1 MPQQL
6 TMDQIFAN
14 AFVKEVKTHH
24 LCTIHVVNLIIF
36 YFAIIGATSQLSD
49 DHDDF
54 SDAESDDDMIFIDL
68 GEILDSRSRFTGS
81 RQVTLPVHRRCACH
95 LLNLVSKVD
104 VEKITDGSFNDLRM
118 NVEDKLDILWNKQS
132 SSSNNSDTIK
142 RHLGQLFVLKNDTRW
157 NTRYYATACVVRLIR
172 KKEKALRK
180 LMEELKIPYF
190 SPSEEQYMK
199 EYVKV
204 MPCVVDALDILQGE
218 KNVGLG
224 FLLPTLTVLK
234 SNLQLLQDDP
244 SVVHCQPLIASL
256 LTSINIR

>member
-1 MPQQL
+1 
-6 TMDQIFAN
+6 
-14 AFVKEVKTHH
+14 
-24 LCTIHVVNLIIF
+24 
-36 YFAIIGATSQLSD
+36 
-49 DHDDF
+49 
-54 SDAESDDDMIFIDL
+54 
-68 GEILDSRSRFTGS
+68 
-81 RQVTLPVHRRCACH
+81 
-95 LLNLVSKVD
+95 VSKAD
-104 VEKITDGSFNDLRM
+104 VEKIIDEAFNSLRM
-118 NVEDKLDILWNKQS
+118 NVEDKLDILWNKQT

-204 MPCVVDALDILQGE
+204 MRSVVDELNILQGE

-224 FLLPTLTVLK
+224 YLLPTLTVLK
-234 SNLQLLQDDP
+234 SNLRLLQDHP
-244 SVVHCQPLIASL
+244 SVVHCQPLIAGL
-256 LTSINIR
+256 LTSINIRYCQI

>member
-1 MPQQL
+1 
-6 TMDQIFAN
+6 
-14 AFVKEVKTHH
+14 
-24 LCTIHVVNLIIF
+24 VNFINF
-36 YFAIIGATSQLSD
+36 HFAIIGATLQLSD
-49 DHDDF
+49 DYDDF
-54 SDAESDDDMIFIDL
+54 SEAESDDHMIFIDL
-68 GEILDSRSRFTGS
+68 GELLDSHSRCAGS
-81 RQVTLPVHRRCACH
+81 RQVTLPFHRRCACH
-95 LLNLVSKVD
+95 LLNLVSKAD
-104 VEKITDGSFNDLRM
+104 VEKIIDEAFNSLRM
-118 NVEDKLDILWNKQS
+118 NVEDKLDILWNKQT

-204 MPCVVDALDILQGE
+204 MRSVVDELNILQGE

-224 FLLPTLTVLK
+224 YLLPTLTVLK
-234 SNLQLLQDDP
+234 SNLRLLQDHP
-244 SVVHCQPLIASL
+244 SVVHCQPLIAGL
-256 LTSINIR
+256 LTSINIRYCQI